1 MTGRAIRNILFI
13 TWDGPETRYLE
24 RLFLPILAGLA
35 EGGWRFHV
43 LQFGWGDEAVFEAR
57 AAACRAAGIPYRR
70 AGVWRRGGGAG
81 AFLSAL
87 LGARAIRAAVAEW
100 GIDTLMPRSLMPAL
114 AVLRMGKAGRRGL
127 RLIYDADG
135 LTSDER
141 VDFGGL
147 SPHGLTYRL
156 LRDVEGEILRRADA
170 VLMRTEAARAILL
183 ARAGAALEPG
193 RCHLVRNGVDPAP
206 FRAALDGAL
215 DGARGGEK
223 GFTLVYSGSI
233 GVQYRLPEMLDLALA
248 LRGRIPDLRLRL
260 LSPAQGAI
268 REVLA
273 GRGLA
278 GAGWI
283 AAESLAPEAVPAAL
297 CGCDLALAL
306 RQPAFSTQAVLPIKL
321 GEYLLAGVPVIGTP
335 GVGNTGALEAEG
347 VFQSAEAAD
356 LAATIAWV
364 LDEVLPRR
372 EEMRA
377 RCHAAGMRHF
387 SLAATVESYAQA
399 LRTVAAAGEA
409 G

>member
-35 EGGWRFHV
+35 EGGWRCHV

-87 LGARAIRAAVAEW
+87 AGARAIRAAVAEW

-114 AVLRMGKAGRRGL
+114 AVLRMGEAGRRGL

-135 LTSDER
+135 LTADER

-206 FRAALDGAL
+206 FRAALDGAR
-215 DGARGGEK
+215 GAET

-233 GVQYRLPEMLDLALA
+233 GVQYRLPDMLDVAEA

-283 AAESLAPEAVPAAL
+283 AAESLAPEAVPGAL

-335 GVGNTGALEAEG
+335 GVGNAGVLEAEG
-347 VFQSAEAAD
+347 VFRSAEAAD
-356 LAATIAWV
+356 LAATIGWV
-364 LDEVLPRR
+364 TEEVLPRR
-372 EEMRA
+372 AEMRA

-399 LRTVAAAGEA
+399 LRAVAEVAK
-409 G
+409 

>member
-81 AFLSAL
+81 ALLSAL
-87 LGARAIRAAVAEW
+87 VGARAIRAAVADW

-114 AVLRMGKAGRRGL
+114 AVLRMGAAGRRGL

-135 LTSDER
+135 LTADER

-170 VLMRTEAARAILL
+170 VLMRTAAARAILL
-183 ARAGAALEPG
+183 ARAGGALAPG

-206 FRAALDGAL
+206 FRAALDGAR
-215 DGARGGEK
+215 DGAE

-233 GVQYRLPEMLDLALA
+233 GVQYRLPEMLDVAQA

-268 REVLA
+268 RAALA
-273 GRGLA
+273 ERGLA

-283 AAESLAPEAVPAAL
+283 TTESLAPDAVPAAL

-335 GVGNTGALEAEG
+335 GVGNTEELEAEG
-347 VFQSAEAAD
+347 VFRSAEAAERE
-356 LAATIAWV
+356 AMIGWV

-377 RCHAAGMRHF
+377 RCHAAGLRHF
-387 SLAATVESYAQA
+387 SLAATVESYARA
-399 LRTVAAAGEA
+399 LRAVAEVAQ
-409 G
+409 